1 MKKTL
6 VSALTTALVVG
17 AASTTFAAANPFS
30 DVPADSW
37 AYDAVAQLAQDG
49 VINGYGDGTFRGENE
64 ITRYEM
70 AQMVA
75 KAMAKQ
81 DQVSAADK
89 AMIDKL
95 AAEFSDELNNL
106 GVRVSNLEKKVDNVK
121 FTGEVRYTFQNR
133 IQEGQNNEQRTN
145 EMMIRFEPSAQV
157 NDHWTAKTRIDYYT
171 DANRN
176 NNVETK
182 WSDQTAGNNN
192 FGGHDGNL
200 EVDRIY
206 AEGIYGNTK
215 IDLGKLPYFTNVDK
229 GMIFDSNVTG
239 AQVTFGKEWKGTVTV
254 GSVDLNRDFY
264 SLGHMTEGTV
274 KDKYGDNI
282 WYYDDANHRG
292 TYDAVEVYYDGGKKF
307 TGGIGYHRLSLDQ
320 AAKNATS
327 ETYTGDHTVVTRPQD
342 GSTYRTQ
349 VDGTAGAGIDAL
361 NIWDIGVGYKFT
373 PTFSGNASYAKNTT
387 GGDLDNK
394 MLRSWN
400 FELDYKGAKPENK
413 GSFGV
418 YLAYRD
424 LGQFATIHPTYDGA
438 IAGNKGVEFGTS
450 YVFAKNVMGT
460 LKYFTGKK
468 VNAGYN
474 EDGNLEDR
482 NENSFFGRVE
492 FFF

>member
-133 IQEGQNNEQRTN
+133 IQEGRNNEQRTN

-182 WSDQTAGNNN
+182 WSDQNAGNNN

-229 GMIFDSNVTG
+229 GMIFDSNLTG
-239 AQVTFGKEWKGTVTV
+239 GQVTFGKEWKGTVTV

-264 SLGHMTEGTV
+264 SLGHQSQHV
-274 KDKYGDNI
+274 IFRPGDVNGQNV

-292 TYDAVEVYYDGGKKF
+292 TYDAVEIYYDGGKNF

-320 AAKNATS
+320 AAKEATS
-327 ETYTGDHTVVTRPQD
+327 DHYTNGE
-342 GSTYRTQ
+342 
-349 VDGTAGAGIDAL
+349 GAGIDAL
-361 NIWDIGVGYKFT
+361 NIWDLGVGYKFT
-373 PTFSGNASYAKNTT
+373 PTFSANAAYAKNTT

-400 FELDYKGAKPENK
+400 LELDYKGAKPENK

-468 VNAGYN
+468 VNAAYN
-474 EDGNLEDR
+474 ADGNLEDR